1 MATVVAV
8 AIAHFVCV
16 VTLLKRPNT
25 VFFRKLY
32 IKKSKLWQKLN
43 KLWIMSN
50 TPVKF
55 VPDPIIGFWQ
65 TWWPMKLLLVALM
78 LAVIVLTILVARNR
92 KKHVVKLNSEPS
104 LHDSTRIKIGLH
116 VYRSDPSVVAKTV
129 FSAFE
134 AAKNAQRVDVYIF
147 QEYDPHDFATDAFSI
162 YSGMKHDNP
171 TCRDCSSRVFVKN
184 AAASRA
190 QGPLAGLG
198 TLGAMMLG
206 DSRKFVCLFARPFYE
221 MSSVDQTAQQ
231 AGAALFARDYD
242 ETLLSSDLFFS
253 STYWVYSTQLPRMD
267 AKLEGLKVEPSS
279 NTNLAGIFEPL
290 AKLAAKNLLDVVSD
304 FDGDF
309 VVKKSQASKLFQES
323 RGFVG
328 WATTKHKP
336 NLRVFQAFASQPS
349 NAMLKFWYVS
359 ETRLGTYSNSNSNKT
374 PCCVVGVHEDIQVM
388 DSSAL
393 KALLAKM
400 VVVAAL
406 RDKHYRTKVVVDTIQ
421 KQGMLA
427 KPCKTAKQKLKQA
440 EQLRSVRYKLES
452 LLNKLNSGLVVPFQ
466 VYNLALSDLVSS
478 SAKSLDL
485 PLVLVAPSGV
495 PLRPSLLN
503 HNFSPLFSSWQVS
516 PDFQAFARIS
526 SLGVSKEAYLG
537 VTSSDTSSCL
547 AFKYGSKEVLDR
559 NIRMLS

>member
-1 MATVVAV
+1 
-8 AIAHFVCV
+8 
-16 VTLLKRPNT
+16 
-25 VFFRKLY
+25 
-32 IKKSKLWQKLN
+32 
-43 KLWIMSN
+43 MSN

-65 TWWPMKLLLVALM
+65 TWWPMKLLLVALI
-78 LAVIVLTILVARNR
+78 LVVIVLAVLVARNR
-92 KKHVVKLNSEPS
+92 KNSTKKLNSEPNA
-104 LHDSTRIKIGLH
+104 HGSTRVKIGLH
-116 VYRSDPSVVAKTV
+116 VYRSDPSIVAKTI

-134 AAKNAQRVDVYIF
+134 AAQNAQRVDVYIF
-147 QEYDPHDFATDAFSI
+147 QEYDSRDFATDAFSI
-162 YSGMKHDNP
+162 YSTMKHANP
-171 TCRDCSSRVFVKN
+171 TCRECASRIFVKN

-198 TLGAMMLG
+198 TLGAMMLA
-206 DSRKFVCLFARPFYE
+206 DSRKFVCLFVRPFYE
-221 MSSVDQTAQQ
+221 MSGVDQAGQQ
-231 AGAALFARDYD
+231 AGTAVFARDYD

-253 STYWVYSTQLPRMD
+253 SAYWVYSTQLPRMND
-267 AKLEGLKVEPSS
+267 AKLEGLRVEPSS
-279 NTNLAGIFEPL
+279 SANLVGIFEPL
-290 AKLAAKNLLDVVSD
+290 AKIAAKNLLDVVSD

-309 VVKKSQASKLFQES
+309 VVKKNQAAKHFQES

-328 WATTKHKP
+328 WATTQHKP
-336 NLRVFQAFASQPS
+336 NLRVFQTFASRP
-349 NAMLKFWYVS
+349 NDKMLKFWYVS
-359 ETRLGTYSNSNSNKT
+359 ETRPGTYSNSNKT
-374 PCCVVGVHEDIQVM
+374 PCRVVGVHEDIQVM

-406 RDKHYRTKVVVDTIQ
+406 RDKQHRTQIVVDTIQ
-421 KQGMLA
+421 KQNMLA
-427 KPCKTAKQKLKQA
+427 KPLKTAKQKLKQA
-440 EQLRSVRYKLES
+440 EQLRTVRYKIEG
-452 LLNKLNSGLVVPFQ
+452 LLKKLNSGLVVPFE

-485 PLVLVAPSGV
+485 PLVLVAPSGAS
-495 PLRPSLLN
+495 LRPNLLN

-526 SLGVSKEAYLG
+526 SQGVSKEAYLG
-537 VTSSDTSSCL
+537 VTSLDTSSCL